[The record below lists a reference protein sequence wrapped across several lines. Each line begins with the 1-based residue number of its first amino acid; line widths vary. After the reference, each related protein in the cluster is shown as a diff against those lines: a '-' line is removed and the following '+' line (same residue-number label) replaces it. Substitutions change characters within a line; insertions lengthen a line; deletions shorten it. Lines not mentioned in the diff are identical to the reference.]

1 MAGFTALES
10 LEFECL
16 GLQVIIKVYRT
27 LTKGAFLVVV
37 VVVVVV
43 VAALVMVVGCN
54 GRAVARIFCASA

>member
-43 VAALVMVVGCN
+43 VAAA
-54 GRAVARIFCASA
+54 AVR

>member
-1 MAGFTALES
+1 MAGFTA

-16 GLQVIIKVYRT
+16 GLQVIQVYRT

-37 VVVVVV
+37 VMVVVV

-54 GRAVARIFCASA
+54 GRAVARILRVGLAV